1 MSTHCKLRMFAQHH
15 AHWNW
20 IELNWIFFPSPSH
33 LHIEWL
39 LLKGLSIMKTNIKK
53 RNIEHLC
60 FLKLCAGMTN
70 LRLCSLLRTFF
81 IWHGKYEGSCKVRL
95 CGVQIAKNNL
105 RRVRRAV
112 RSIWK
117 RISLLSFFVR
127 NSRWS
132 KRGSCHWERGALC
145 SIQKK
150 TS

>member
-1 MSTHCKLRMFAQHH
+1 
-15 AHWNW
+15 
-20 IELNWIFFPSPSH
+20 
-33 LHIEWL
+33 
-39 LLKGLSIMKTNIKK
+39 MKTNIKK

-112 RSIWK
+112 RSI
-117 RISLLSFFVR
+117 
-127 NSRWS
+127 
-132 KRGSCHWERGALC
+132 
-145 SIQKK
+145 
-150 TS
+150 